1 MHYEDKMEDVLE
13 RVSYAYAAYDNVLQK
28 VHEKLPP
35 DADPIEFQYFG
46 DPTVVITDTIDQV
59 CLF

>member
-1 MHYEDKMEDVLE
+1 MEDVLE

-46 DPTVVITDTIDQV
+46 DPTVVITDAIDQV
-59 CLF
+59 RLF